1 MNGGALFFT
10 CFLSRLRST
19 ALPLSKPNSVSLQV
33 PECPLAEMLLH
44 HKKEGTAIR
53 LSGNDCQRDGRSGL
67 LFSALSLFLLEPF
80 AAGILAGPSEKGPD
94 GGGAMRRAALSVRV
108 SGGERGRGSPRR
120 RNPGERRN
128 SGENP
133 GEGRNL
139 WGWESAGRI
148 LERSGGFMDA
158 GGSRKIC
165 GGVNRQKG
173 GIPGSG
179 GQYLLPLGIP
189 GAYSLFP
196 HSFSRRNDKNR
207 GKKACL
213 DRYRREGWKDRTR

>member
-94 GGGAMRRAALSVRV
+94 GGGAMRRAALPVRV
-108 SGGERGRGSPRR
+108 SGGKRSRGGPRR
-120 RNPGERRN
+120 R
-128 SGENP
+128 SP

-158 GGSRKIC
+158 GRSGKIC
-165 GGVNRQKG
+165 GGANRQKG
-173 GIPGSG
+173 GSPGSG
-179 GQYLLPLGIP
+179 G
-189 GAYSLFP
+189 
-196 HSFSRRNDKNR
+196 
-207 GKKACL
+207 
-213 DRYRREGWKDRTR
+213 